1 MGAPSKF
8 GDRFEPAIAGFFC
21 QKCEEDSNA
30 RPEEIPRGYP
40 PSLKSVRIM
49 CAEKVDSGLIRQA
62 FENGADGILICGCL
76 IGKCHTLDSNAE
88 VLEHIHRTHMVL
100 KEMDIIPGRLRQE
113 WICASGGERVRN
125 VVLDFTKQIRAL
137 GPLIFRTQDTFQ
149 ENA

>member
-30 RPEEIPRGYP
+30 RPEEFPRGYP
-40 PSLKSVRIM
+40 ASLKSVRII
-49 CAEKVDSGLIRQA
+49 CAEKVDSGLIREA

-76 IGKCHTLDSNAE
+76 IGKCRTLDGNAE
-88 VLEHIHRTHMVL
+88 VLGQIHKTHMVL
-100 KEMDIIPGRLRQE
+100 KEMGIIPGRLRQE
-113 WICASGGERVRN
+113 WICASGGECIRS
-125 VVLDFTKQIRAL
+125 VVLEFTKQIRAM
-137 GPLIFRTQDTFQ
+137 GPLNFHTQDTFQ